1 MTPRCPILPEASS
14 PSNPAPPTAAL
25 DARAEHR
32 IYTRLKALAAGRPT
46 VFITH
51 RLANT
56 RLADRIAF
64 LDQGRISEVGTY
76 EVLIDQAGASLRC

>member
-1 MTPRCPILPEASS
+1 MDE
-14 PSNPAPPTAAL
+14 PTAAL

-32 IYTRLKALAAGRPT
+32 IYSRPKALAAGRAT

-56 RLADRIAF
+56 RLADRIIVST
-64 LDQGRISEVGTY
+64 R
-76 EVLIDQAGASLRC
+76 AGSRRPARTTS